1 MICNNTNIPTVENI
15 ISGCNNGCEP
25 KDINIVC
32 RKMIIPSGQEI
43 LCVQGD
49 NNSTIRNFVIPNSTE
64 SGISLVDKV
73 FNIVLENS
81 NKEYIKIKVD
91 KNNIINLDSYIKIKW
106 NILEVA
112 TQYSGNLKVAIE
124 AIGENFK
131 WQTYTGIFYINNSV
145 INPNVNMS
153 FPENNS
159 NQNDC
164 NKNTHV
170 LLYSKNEENTC
181 ENICEPKDINIVCR
195 KMIILSGQN
204 IIGIQG
210 DINSNIRNFILPI
223 ETESGINLKDKNFNI
238 LEQNSDGTQWR
249 MPLSEDNIDI
259 SDTYIKLKWDIGKN
273 ETAVSGTLKVAI
285 EATEDNFKWQS
296 YIGEFY
302 VYPSIQNIK
311 KKINPEIV
319 LQKKTVFP
327 TTTIQNVFPDEGYD
341 GLSEV
346 IINPILLKDIE
357 ITENGVYEIPIGF
370 NGFGK
375 IIVNVQ
381 CGSGGLTD
389 EQVEALLNM
398 KIYAGD
404 DLIIEYDKDILDIDF
419 ELDNGDFIIINNMEY
434 VYFDKNNKDELE
446 VEYGTR

>member
-15 ISGCNNGCEP
+15 ISGCNNG
-25 KDINIVC
+25 
-32 RKMIIPSGQEI
+32 
-43 LCVQGD
+43 
-49 NNSTIRNFVIPNSTE
+49 
-64 SGISLVDKV
+64 
-73 FNIVLENS
+73 
-81 NKEYIKIKVD
+81 
-91 KNNIINLDSYIKIKW
+91 
-106 NILEVA
+106 
-112 TQYSGNLKVAIE
+112 
-124 AIGENFK
+124 
-131 WQTYTGIFYINNSV
+131 
-145 INPNVNMS
+145 
-153 FPENNS
+153 
-159 NQNDC
+159 
-164 NKNTHV
+164 
-170 LLYSKNEENTC
+170 
-181 ENICEPKDINIVCR
+181 CEPKDINIVCR